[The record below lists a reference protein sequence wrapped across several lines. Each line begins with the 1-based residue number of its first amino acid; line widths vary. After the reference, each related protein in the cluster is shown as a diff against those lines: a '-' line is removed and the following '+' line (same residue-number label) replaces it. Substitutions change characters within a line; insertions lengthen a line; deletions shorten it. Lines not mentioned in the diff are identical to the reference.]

1 MLNQRALHVSVLSHS
16 LAVLLALIPQSCAE
30 QHLNVSDGA
39 LSPALHPLAGIYDEA
54 RNMRL
59 FKTCGNHF

>member
-1 MLNQRALHVSVLSHS
+1 MSVPIPTLWQCC
-16 LAVLLALIPQSCAE
+16 LALLPQSCAE
-30 QHLNVSDGA
+30 QHLNISDGA
-39 LSPALHPLAGIYDEA
+39 LSPALHPLAGTYDEA